1 MNNFLFGSAK
11 VVDKGESSQL
21 KEAAGG
27 SQQLTLVSVS
37 AVGPTATT
45 NTSREKQNVARGG
58 IEGGGGLS
66 LDEDRLRAR
75 LAEEEK
81 ETALAAAA
89 AEVAVQESN
98 LLTVATA
105 SASTGP
111 AGRGKRKGRT
121 ATGDDKK
128 DEQYWERRRKNNI
141 AAKRSRDS
149 RRAKD
154 NQTAMQATFLEREN
168 RVLMQELGKA
178 RADNHLLRERL
189 SKYEKV

>member
-111 AGRGKRKGRT
+111 AGVFTQSECLIFMFCVTLLISARK
-121 ATGDDKK
+121 
-128 DEQYWERRRKNNI
+128 YFWESRFS
-141 AAKRSRDS
+141 AKRYFYLQHVGLLNLGQS
-149 RRAKD
+149 
-154 NQTAMQATFLEREN
+154 NFFLEKCLKLHMEPWAKSGVHTN
-168 RVLMQELGKA
+168 F
-178 RADNHLLRERL
+178 
-189 SKYEKV
+189 Y

>member
-45 NTSREKQNVARGG
+45 NTRGEKQNVARGG

-111 AGRGKRKGRT
+111 AGVFTQSECLIFMFCVTLQISPYRNIFGRVNFPPNGT
-121 ATGDDKK
+121 SIYNT
-128 DEQYWERRRKNNI
+128 W
-141 AAKRSRDS
+141 DS
-149 RRAKD
+149 
-154 NQTAMQATFLEREN
+154 
-168 RVLMQELGKA
+168 
-178 RADNHLLRERL
+178 
-189 SKYEKV
+189 S

>member
-58 IEGGGGLS
+58 IEGGGGGLS

-111 AGRGKRKGRT
+111 AGVFTHSESG
-121 ATGDDKK
+121 
-128 DEQYWERRRKNNI
+128 
-141 AAKRSRDS
+141 
-149 RRAKD
+149 
-154 NQTAMQATFLEREN
+154 
-168 RVLMQELGKA
+168 
-178 RADNHLLRERL
+178 
-189 SKYEKV
+189 